1 MEPLPV
7 ASDRKFRFFTP
18 PNPPWGEWGRG
29 GGGLRIFIDFWSKG
43 HFKVVKGRKRSKYD
57 HFSTFSDFN
66 DQ

>member
-1 MEPLPV
+1 MITLPV
-7 ASDRKFRFFTP
+7 ASDRKFPPQRTP
-18 PNPPWGEWGRG
+18 LTPLGDMGQG
-29 GGGLRIFIDFWSKG
+29 GGGFWIFIDFWSKG